1 MEDRGAAAAGE
12 PTAEALERRV
22 ARCVVAQSLQAAG
35 FTSARASALDALS
48 AVLLGYLKE
57 AGHVAHE
64 AAEAAGRAQAA
75 LPDALVALEALG
87 ADVPRLMRHVEQCYA
102 GEADE
107 LPFAQPLPRYPVR
120 KRPRCAPSLLETG
133 EPAAA
138 HVPRWAPALPD
149 AHTYAATPAHAPAV
163 PDDRRVRLQLAEQ
176 TVGAEGAMA
185 RLADRLSPGAP
196 ADYTVAAPGRWGG
209 LLTGPGVHARRAEE
223 QALVL
228 ASAGGASVPLLRQG
242 APGGEALALH
252 APAAYR
258 NPPSLAPILAAPHAE
273 GEAEEAAQPEV
284 AGWQP
289 SEADAPAAEAIRR
302 VWRDA
307 LGFRAFTA
315 PAYAFA
321 PPAVD
326 VAQAAAA
333 RARLRAG
340 CGERGARRGASGAGL
355 CGGAAGGHVC
365 AAAGARGAAE
375 RGRPGSAGQ
384 HLDARPAQQRAAGNY
399 QRLARVKRCKRDGRG
414 GPCTLRRARRAAL
427 CAVPPRP

>member
-87 ADVPRLMRHVEQCYA
+87 ADVPKMMRHVEQCYA

-133 EPAAA
+133 EAAGA

-149 AHTYAATPAHAPAV
+149 AHTYAATPAHAPAA

-185 RLADRLSPGAP
+185 RLADRLAPGAP

-209 LLTGPGVHARRAEE
+209 PLTGPGVHARRAEE

-228 ASAGGASVPLLRQG
+228 AAAGGASVALLRQG
-242 APGGEALALH
+242 APGGEALAL
-252 APAAYR
+252 APAAVYH
-258 NPPSLAPILAAPHAE
+258 NPPSLAPILAA
-273 GEAEEAAQPEV
+273 AQPEGAADEAQQPEA

-302 VWRDA
+302 VWRCA
-307 LGFRAFTA
+307 LGFRARSRDCHANA
-315 PAYAFA
+315 P
-321 PPAVD
+321 
-326 VAQAAAA
+326 QAAAA

-340 CGERGARRGASGAGL
+340 CGERGARRGAGCAGL
-355 CGGAAGGHVC
+355 CGGAARGHVC
-365 AAAGARGAAE
+365 SAAWARGAAE
-375 RGRPGSAGQ
+375 RAVRPGAAGQ
-384 HLDARPAQQRAAGNY
+384 HLGAGPAQQRAARNH
-399 QRLARVKRCKRDGRG
+399 QRLACVILGY
-414 GPCTLRRARRAAL
+414 
-427 CAVPPRP
+427 VP